1 MIKQLKFCWLF
12 IAFFAVACSQPKF
25 INDEAYLDQVVL
37 DFQAKQRS
45 MQKGGY
51 FDEIRHLKMNKAEQE
66 AMMFLYAYMPSA
78 DVTDYTA
85 AYYLDN
91 VKLTLQAQAE
101 MSWGKN
107 VPEEL
112 VRHFVLPIRVNNENL
127 DTSRVVF
134 YHELKDRVKD
144 LPMKDAI
151 LEVNHW
157 CHEKVVY
164 QPSDSRTSSPLASV
178 KTAYGRC
185 GEESTFAVAALRS
198 VGIPARQVYTPRW
211 AHTDN
216 NHAWV
221 EAWADGEWYFIG
233 ACEPEPVLNLG
244 WFNSPAS
251 RGMLMHT
258 KVFGK
263 YTGKEEIMMENL
275 NFTEINVIE
284 NYAPAAKAEILVV
297 DEAGNPVSGA
307 NVEFKLYNY
316 AEFYTVATK
325 FTNGEGL
332 TSLTAGKGDLLVW
345 AHKGDKFGFSKVSF
359 GKDNQVK
366 ITLNLDEQMAY
377 TLNLDIV
384 PPAEGA
390 NLPEVTPEQRAEND
404 KRMSEEDAIRK
415 AYIATFVSEEKA
427 NELASKWNLNET
439 RVVKYLIGSR
449 GNYQTIIDFLEE
461 AVEEEQANLAME
473 LLEVISAKDLR
484 DVSLDVLE
492 DHLYNTLLPK
502 DLTPEVYR
510 EVLNPRVESEM
521 ITPYKA
527 YLQEEIDEELAV
539 RFRENPLELIDW
551 TNREITIFNELNA
564 QSIRMSPKGVFES
577 RIADEDSRDIFF
589 VSVAR
594 SLGIPAWKDAVTGK
608 IQYRNINT
616 KEVFDVDFTTVEEVK
631 AVKGKLVAN
640 YKATKTLLDPKY
652 YTHFTISKF
661 NNGFYSPLSF
671 DAGENDMGEGAT
683 WSNLLKN
690 GLTLDT
696 GSYMLTTGTRMADGS
711 VLSQVNFFKIEEGKT
726 TNIEL
731 VMRQSTDAVQVIGEF
746 NSEARYLPLGATEEQ
761 SILQTTGRG
770 YFVVGILGVG
780 QEPTNHAL
788 RDIAAVKS
796 QLETWGK
803 KMVLLFPNEQ
813 SAKKFNEKEFPA
825 LPNNFTY
832 GIDVDNRIQN
842 EIVGAMKLN
851 PNSLPVFIIADTF
864 NRVVFVS
871 QGYTIGLGEQLM
883 KVIHRL

>member
-25 INDEAYLDQVVL
+25 INDEAYLDQVML
-37 DFQAKQRS
+37 DFQSKERT

-51 FDEIRHLKMNKAEQE
+51 FDDIRHLNMNKAEQE
-66 AMMFLYAYMPSA
+66 AMMFLYAYMPSS

-91 VKLTLQAQAE
+91 VKLTLQAQEE
-101 MSWGKN
+101 MPWGKN
-107 VPEEL
+107 IPEEL

-144 LPMKDAI
+144 LPMKEAI

-359 GKDNQVK
+359 GKDNQIK
-366 ITLNLDEQMAY
+366 IVLNLDEQMAY

-404 KRMSEEDAIRK
+404 RRMAEEDAIRK
-415 AYIATFVSEEKA
+415 TYIATFVTEYKA
-427 NELASKWNLNET
+427 KELAKQWNLDEA

-449 GNYQTIIDFLEE
+449 GNYQTIIDFLAE
-461 AVEEEQANLAME
+461 AVEEEQAILAME
-473 LLEVISAKDLR
+473 MLEVISAKDLR
-484 DVSLDVLE
+484 DVNLDVLE

-510 EVLNPRVESEM
+510 EILNPRVESEM

-527 YLQEEIDEELAV
+527 FFQEEIDEELAV

-564 QSIRMSPKGVFES
+564 QRIRMSPKGVFES

-594 SLGIPAWKDAVTGK
+594 SLGIPAWKDGVTGK

-616 KEVFDVDFTTVEEVK
+616 KEIFDVDFASVEEVK

-640 YKATKTLLDPKY
+640 YKVTKTLLDPKY

-661 NNGFYSPLSF
+661 NDGFYSPLSF

-683 WSNLLKN
+683 WANLLKN

-711 VLSQVNFFKIEEGKT
+711 VLSQVTFFKIEESKT
-726 TNIEL
+726 TTVEL
-731 VMRQSTDAVQVIGEF
+731 VMRQSTDDVQVIGEF

-788 RDIAAVKS
+788 RDMAAVKG
-796 QLETWGK
+796 QLEAWGK

-813 SAKKFNEKEFPA
+813 SAKKFNDKEFPA

-832 GIDVDNRIQN
+832 GIDIDNRIQK
-842 EIVGAMKLN
+842 EIVEGMKLN

>member
-427 NELASKWNLNET
+427 KELASKWNLNET

-564 QSIRMSPKGVFES
+564 QRIRMSPKGVFES

-788 RDIAAVKS
+788 RDMAAVKS

>member
-1 MIKQLKFCWLF
+1 MIKQFKFCWLF
-12 IAFFAVACSQPKF
+12 IAFFAVACSQPQF
-25 INDEAYLDQVVL
+25 INDETYLKQVEL

-51 FDEIRHLKMNKAEQE
+51 FDDIRHLEMNKAEQE
-66 AMMFLYAYMPSA
+66 AMMFLYAYMPLS
-78 DVTDYTA
+78 DVTDYSA

-91 VKLTLQAQAE
+91 VRLTFQAQQE
-101 MSWGKN
+101 MSWGKK

-127 DTSRVVF
+127 DTARVVF
-134 YHELKDRVKD
+134 YRELKDRVKD
-144 LPMKDAI
+144 LPMKEAI

-185 GEESTFAVAALRS
+185 GEESTFTVAALRS

-263 YTGKEEIMMENL
+263 YTGKEEIMMENM

-284 NYAPAAKAEILVV
+284 NYAPAAKAEIVVV

-325 FTNGEGL
+325 FTNGEGQ

-359 GKDNQVK
+359 GKDKEVK
-366 ITLNLDEQMAY
+366 IVLNLDENMAY

-390 NLPEVTPEQRAEND
+390 NIPEVTPEQRAENN
-404 KRMSEEDAIRK
+404 KRMAEEDAIRK
-415 AYIATFVSEEKA
+415 AYIATFVTEDNAKEWAK
-427 NELASKWNLNET
+427 KWNLDEAK
-439 RVVKYLIGSR
+439 VVKYLIGSR
-449 GNYQTIIDFLEE
+449 GNYQTIIDFLVE
-461 AVEEEQANLAME
+461 AVEEEQADLAME
-473 LLEVISAKDLR
+473 LLDVISAKDLR

-492 DHLYNTLLPK
+492 DHLYNSLLPK
-502 DLTPEVYR
+502 DLTAEVYR
-510 EVLNPRVESEM
+510 EILNPRVESEM
-521 ITPYKA
+521 ITPYKG
-527 YLQEEIDEELAV
+527 YFQEQIEAELAV
-539 RFRENPLELIDW
+539 RFRENPLELVNWI
-551 TNREITIFNELNA
+551 NREITIFNELNA
-564 QSIRMSPKGVFES
+564 QRIRMSPKGVFES

-608 IQYRNINT
+608 IQYRNVNT

-631 AVKGKLVAN
+631 AVRGKLVAN

-683 WSNLLKN
+683 WANLLKN

-711 VLSQVNFFKIEEGKT
+711 VLSHVNFFKIDAGKT
-726 TNIEL
+726 TTVEL

-746 NSEARYLPLGATEEQ
+746 NSEARYLALGATEEQ

-788 RDIAAVKS
+788 RDMAAVKS
-796 QLETWGK
+796 QLEAWGK

-832 GIDVDNRIQN
+832 GIDVDNNIQK